1 MIQIWFGLI
10 WVYPKDQNI
19 KTSKKQ
25 IKHKETQ
32 NTCLFCTFIIFYF
45 VTWAGTLNKEHE
57 WWINLYILYQIA
69 TFLGFKIQDSEKNFL
84 NPNPRFKVQD
94 SEKNFRKS

>member
-1 MIQIWFGLI
+1 
-10 WVYPKDQNI
+10 
-19 KTSKKQ
+19 
-25 IKHKETQ
+25 
-32 NTCLFCTFIIFYF
+32 